1 MKIKRYPGKAVINDP
16 SWMEIDGGN
25 RGMDL
30 LYAANWLDTQ
40 RCLSSSS
47 SASNNSNSWDRASS
61 SSTDNVDDKSL
72 DEKTDNVIVEQDEE
86 DMIKKHIKS
95 PKYHSDK
102 YLAKIAKKKLDLS
115 IQLQDDLADNSY
127 YLPSQT
133 KLIRQRS
140 FRTDQSNLTRENSIK
155 TNSTTAA
162 ARRTHSSK
170 EDTASVKYK
179 NVINDLEIQMI
190 NNKKSVRF
198 HDNSVEIKDAVS
210 DSNQEKVVD
219 NENKF
224 RVRLFQNP
232 LNQDFEQFHTT
243 TVHVTSD
250 EVVTT
255 ALTKNNNT
263 SLTTVNQIDKSL
275 EETATPFD
283 RLNEWIHDQNKYIS
297 SPSEATITVTT
308 GNRLNYDVSN
318 SHPTFPTHSEGRVDV
333 TIPLN
338 VQFTTRVKNQHQTD
352 EEFYEQLI
360 NARQRIPAAKTGFV
374 GNSPIVPIDFD
385 HPYENE
391 EIIKQETAIVTQPK
405 LSSYK
410 PVQVRTESQKSD
422 FLIPRPKLIVPVHTY
437 AIRKRRTGNL
447 HTRISES
454 SRGDPTETLD
464 SPDALSSSKEVCNKQ
479 LQGKFK
485 SGILL
490 YTKRNLIIS

>member
-16 SWMEIDGGN
+16 SWMEMDGGN

-47 SASNNSNSWDRASS
+47 SASNNSNSWDRG
-61 SSTDNVDDKSL
+61 SSTSTDIVDDKSFE
-72 DEKTDNVIVEQDEE
+72 EKTDNMIIEQDEE
-86 DMIKKHIKS
+86 DANKKRIKS

-140 FRTDQSNLTRENSIK
+140 FRTDQSNLTREGSIK
-155 TNSTTAA
+155 TNSTTTAV
-162 ARRTHSSK
+162 RRTHSSK
-170 EDTASVKYK
+170 EDTTTVKYK
-179 NVINDLEIQMI
+179 NVINDLQTQMVI
-190 NNKKSVRF
+190 NKKSVRF
-198 HDNSVEIKDAVS
+198 HDKNVEIKEACS
-210 DSNQEKVVD
+210 DSKQEKVV
-219 NENKF
+219 NSI
-224 RVRLFQNP
+224 RLFQNP

-243 TVHVTSD
+243 TVHITADDVI
-250 EVVTT
+250 TT

-263 SLTTVNQIDKSL
+263 SVTAVNQIAESL

-297 SPSEATITVTT
+297 SPSEPTVTVTT

-318 SHPTFPTHSEGRVDV
+318 SHPTFPNTHLEGHTD
-333 TIPLN
+333 TNIPLN
-338 VQFTTRVKNQHQTD
+338 VQFTTRIKNQHQTD

-374 GNSPIVPIDFD
+374 DNPSVPLDFEN
-385 HPYENE
+385 PYENE
-391 EIIKQETAIVTQPK
+391 EIINAIVTQPK
-405 LSSYK
+405 LSSFK
-410 PVQVRTESQKSD
+410 PVHVRSESQKSD

-447 HTRISES
+447 HTRISQG
-454 SRGDPTETLD
+454 SRGDPTEI
-464 SPDALSSSKEVCNKQ
+464 PDTPDGLNTSKEVRNEN
-479 LQGKFK
+479 LEGK
-485 SGILL
+485 L
-490 YTKRNLIIS
+490 